1 MKIKT
6 YLIAI
11 AIISFTSGIT
21 SCKKDNNNSGSST
34 DTATEAKAQ
43 ADDQNFYTTE
53 TDAVTDD
60 VNASLNTSGGSY
72 NETPAG
78 VQTPVLALSCDAT
91 ITVDTSANPRT
102 ITITYNGSSCDGR
115 RTRAGTVI
123 VSFATDFKWGMKG
136 AQLSVQF
143 VNLKI
148 TRNLDGKSIVVNG
161 TRTITNVS
169 GGLLKNLATL
179 DSVVHQIDDTNM
191 SITFD
196 NGKQR
201 TWETHMTRTFT
212 YDNGIVIST
221 AGTVGGENRFGDDFS
236 TSTEAPLVVKQSCD
250 FRLVSGEVKHVGPKV
265 TTDATFGLDI
275 DGNPVT
281 SCPLVFYMKVVWTGS
296 NGNSLSAILP
306 Y

>member
-1 MKIKT
+1 MKIKN

-21 SCKKDNNNSGSST
+21 SCKKDSNSSNST
-34 DTATEAKAQ
+34 DTATEATTQ

-53 TDAVTDD
+53 SDAITDD
-60 VNASLNTSGGSY
+60 ANASLSISGGSY

-91 ITVDTSANPRT
+91 IVVDTTSNPRT
-102 ITITYNGSSCDGR
+102 ITITYSGTSCDAR
-115 RTRAGTVI
+115 RTRTGTVVI
-123 VSFATDFKWGMKG
+123 SFSPNFKWGDAN
-136 AQLSVQF
+136 AQITMQF
-143 VNLKI
+143 VNVKI
-148 TRNLDGKSIVVNG
+148 TRILDEKSITING
-161 TRTITNVS
+161 TRTVTNVS

-179 DSVVHQIDDTNM
+179 GSIEHQIDDTNM

-212 YDNGIVIST
+212 YDNGMVIST
-221 AGTVGGENRFGDDFS
+221 EGTVSGQNRFGDDFS
-236 TSTEAPLVVKQSCD
+236 TTTEAPMVVKQSCD

-275 DGNPVT
+275 DGNPVN
-281 SCPLVFYMKVVWTGS
+281 SCPLVFYMKVVWTGP
-296 NGNSLSAILP
+296 NGNTLSAILP